1 MFHGEQYPC
10 KKLIVNE
17 TQRLK
22 SSMEFLKMCNMPC
35 KYVDK
40 SADNEKFDSKFPAGS
55 EGKFVAL
62 GPSDMG
68 GGGSPG
74 VGLRGDQTKMHLR

>member
-1 MFHGEQYPC
+1 
-10 KKLIVNE
+10 
-17 TQRLK
+17 
-22 SSMEFLKMCNMPC
+22 MCNMPC

-40 SADNEKFDSKFPAGS
+40 SVDKEKFDSKFPTS
-55 EGKFVAL
+55 STGKFGVL

-74 VGLRGDQTKMHLR
+74 GRSRGGSD